1 MVNMVNVTP
10 LVRPRS
16 KNGAR
21 HQNLNQK
28 IKSFN
33 FDTIRFVSKNK
44 HIFYYREA
52 ETVCPR
58 SGQLV
63 SQGGS
68 SKSFTHLRGVSNNF
82 FCGCPPFIPLFSK

>member
-21 HQNLNQK
+21 HQNINQK
-28 IKSFN
+28 IKSFD

-63 SQGGS
+63 SKGDS
-68 SKSFTHLRGVSNNF
+68 SKSFTHLIWTVLCFANRYPRGN
-82 FCGCPPFIPLFSK
+82 G